1 MRPRKET
8 REPDHQ
14 HLVPYFSM
22 NPVNDQRTHVIVLF
36 GGESAE
42 HDVSCVTAAHV
53 LRALDPNRYRITAV
67 GITRIGKWVLATEAT
82 KALAAGPSQI
92 PERLAAE
99 GEPTSIT
106 PIIERAR
113 SDEHTVVIPLL
124 HGPMGEDGTV
134 QGVLELANV
143 AYVGSGVLGSA
154 VAMDK
159 AVAKQL
165 LAANHIAQAD
175 YVSLRDGSVTGAAIG
190 EAIERLG
197 LPLFVKPAN
206 MGSSIGVSKART
218 LDEVRSAIT
227 HALAYDEWVLLE
239 EAVAGREI
247 EVAILGNREP
257 RASVPGEI
265 IPSHEF
271 YDYEDKYLV
280 DGAALVVPARLG
292 FELTREVQEQALRIF
307 RILRAEG
314 MARVDF
320 FYEENGRGFLCN
332 EINTIPG
339 FTPIS
344 MYPKLWQASGLT
356 YSQLL
361 DELISLALERHARRR
376 RNTQR

>member
-1 MRPRKET
+1 
-8 REPDHQ
+8 
-14 HLVPYFSM
+14 M
-22 NPVNDQRTHVIVLF
+22 NPADEQRTHVIVLF

-53 LRALDPNRYRITAV
+53 LRALDPDRYRITAI
-67 GITRIGKWVLATEAT
+67 GITRIGKWVLASDAT
-82 KALAAGPSQI
+82 KALAAGPSHL
-92 PERLAAE
+92 PERLVAD

-106 PIIERAR
+106 PIIEQAR
-113 SDEHTVVIPLL
+113 SDEHTVVLPLL

-159 AVAKQL
+159 GVAKQL
-165 LAANHIAQAD
+165 LAANNIAQAN
-175 YVSLRDGSVTGAAIG
+175 YVSLRDGAITEAAI
-190 EAIERLG
+190 ARAVERLG

-239 EAVAGREI
+239 EAVTGREI
-247 EVAILGNREP
+247 EVAILGNLEP

-280 DGAALVVPARLG
+280 DGATLVVPARLSV
-292 FELTREVQEQALRIF
+292 EQIREVQQLAIAIF

-320 FYEENGRGFLCN
+320 FYEEGSRGFLCS

-356 YSQLL
+356 YGQLL
-361 DELISLALERHARRR
+361 DELISLALERHARQR

>member
-1 MRPRKET
+1 
-8 REPDHQ
+8 
-14 HLVPYFSM
+14 M
-22 NPVNDQRTHVIVLF
+22 NAVDDQRTHVIVLF

-53 LRALDPNRYRITAV
+53 LRALDPLRYRITTV
-67 GITRIGKWVLATEAT
+67 GITRAGKWVLATEAT
-82 KALAAGPSQI
+82 RSLAAGNLSL
-92 PERLAAE
+92 PERLVAD

-106 PIIERAR
+106 PIIEQVRT
-113 SDEHTVVIPLL
+113 DENTVVLPLL

-159 AVAKQL
+159 GIAKQL
-165 LAANHIAQAD
+165 LAAKNIAQPNF
-175 YVSLRDGSVTGAAIG
+175 VSLRDGFVT
-190 EAIERLG
+190 EAEITNTVKKLG
-197 LPLFVKPAN
+197 LPVFVKPAN
-206 MGSSIGVSKART
+206 MGSSIGVSKAHT
-218 LDEVRSAIT
+218 IDEVRSAIT
-227 HALAYDEWVLLE
+227 HALTFDEWVLVE
-239 EAVAGREI
+239 EAIIGREI
-247 EVAILGNREP
+247 EVAILGNLNP

-280 DGAALVVPARLG
+280 DGASLVVPAHLSAAQIND
-292 FELTREVQEQALRIF
+292 VQQKAIEIF
-307 RILRAEG
+307 KILRAEG

-320 FYEENGRGFLCN
+320 LYEENGRGFLCN

-361 DELISLALERHARRR
+361 DELIFLAIERHGRQR